1 MPAAKK
7 TVNAKPGPA
16 AQPAANP
23 PWKHALLALLDKQ
36 TSVPLVDQ
44 LASGVITEDVLLF
57 LNLGISDGRLGA
69 AGVRINQII
78 QVHST
83 QSKKRYLSL
92 NDLGQCE
99 TLADVIKLVGSRM

>member
-7 TVNAKPGPA
+7 TANAQPGPS

-23 PWKHALLALLDKQ
+23 RWKDELLQLLDKQ
-36 TSVPLVDQ
+36 TSVPLVVQ

-78 QVHST
+78 KAHST

-99 TLADVIKLVGSRM
+99 TLGDVIKLVGSRM